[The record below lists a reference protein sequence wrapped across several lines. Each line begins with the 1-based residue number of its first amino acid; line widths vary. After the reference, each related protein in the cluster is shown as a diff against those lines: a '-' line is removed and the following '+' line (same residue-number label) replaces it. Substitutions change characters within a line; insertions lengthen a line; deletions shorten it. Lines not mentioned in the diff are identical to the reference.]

1 MQRERNDKKSPSRNW
16 GGEPKTKQTEVKNMI
31 IEI

>member
-1 MQRERNDKKSPSRNW
+1 MQRERNDKKKPKQKL